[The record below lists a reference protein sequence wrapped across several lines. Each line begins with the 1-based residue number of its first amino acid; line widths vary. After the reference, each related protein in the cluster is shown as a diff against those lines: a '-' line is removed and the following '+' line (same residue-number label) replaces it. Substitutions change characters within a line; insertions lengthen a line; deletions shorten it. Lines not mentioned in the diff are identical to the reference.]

1 MLSSLRKLSLIA
13 LSTTSVMAATLAQA
27 QTSGDSG
34 WWPTSTQSY
43 IGLNAGRSADG
54 ISHIEIGVRSSRAW
68 VLLDLSDRG
77 PGVPADQLHQLTRPY
92 FRAQAAQANSR
103 SSPQG
108 SGLGLAIVE
117 RSVQRMGGTF
127 SIFNNSTSGLM
138 ALMKFKWIPS
148 VDP

>member
-117 RSVQRMGGTF
+117 GAMLRMGGGL
-127 SIFNNSTSGLM
+127 SLSLVQPSGLR
-138 ALMKFKWIPS
+138 ASLRLRKA
-148 VDP
+148 